1 MSKRASGNLK
11 NKGVAELRLHEQS
24 PTSIVRMIFCDNVLT
39 FLRSYVLASLVQTV
53 LYKTFSLG
61 HEMPE
66 AKSPVLG
73 AQEDIVVRLEF
84 QLIFNL

>member
-1 MSKRASGNLK
+1 MF
-11 NKGVAELRLHEQS
+11 LRS
-24 PTSIVRMIFCDNVLT
+24 YVLT